1 MFYIGGA
8 SKKKIVREI
17 LAVKKI
23 KDDTERD
30 GDRERSRSRSQSRS
44 RISNASGDIISDYTD
59 TDTDDI
65 DAYSES
71 GLANNDNVHDE
82 TETNPDTNDYITT
95 RGSINTDD
103 HSYHYSFIK
112 EELDYDI
119 EEFSD
124 QHPDIKEY
132 SVVIYQINTSNKT
145 PFLEFLF
152 YYDKTDKKQCRLP
165 YFHHKAKQNIRK
177 ESDGIMDKLFTSK
190 YRFKGFFHDD
200 TTNSCFI
207 FYEKYYDVSTSLKRR
222 QHALITLQ
230 KSHNWFWV
238 CTTEIIYQRK
248 YMNIPLDNDAIDF
261 FLAYPTVGILQATL
275 PREDSRTSTSSG
287 GNHRFYTVHI
297 EAPTILYYGSTF
309 CYAKNTALYGLKR
322 EPIIAR
328 YGPFYYFTTLEQSFF
343 WACYNNTT
351 NNQSK
356 TIHKR
361 ETGNGG
367 IARYAVFTKRMKT
380 AFIDDE
386 YDQEIVRKYTDR
398 KNMFETKINEYRQNQ
413 EIYQAGVYDSIY
425 SYDYTWTE
433 SYDTIYNGYYNVN
446 KILRPIWCVC
456 DHNNFELLSYYE
468 VETDKVPAHYDHE
481 YSDYTII

>member
-8 SKKKIVREI
+8 GKKNAVREI

-23 KDDTERD
+23 KDDSDTERD
-30 GDRERSRSRSQSRS
+30 GDRERSRSRSRS
-44 RISNASGDIISDYTD
+44 RKSNASGDTVNDDTD
-59 TDTDDI
+59 TDTDF
-65 DAYSES
+65 E
-71 GLANNDNVHDE
+71 LATDTNTDTE

-95 RGSINTDD
+95 LGSIDTTD
-103 HSYHYSFIK
+103 HSYHYSFTE

-119 EEFSD
+119 EEFAD
-124 QHPDIKEY
+124 QHPDIKKY

-152 YYDKTDKKQCRLP
+152 YYDKSDTCGLP
-165 YFHHKAKQNIRK
+165 YFHHNAKQNIRK
-177 ESDGIMDKLFTSK
+177 ETDGIMDKLFKSK

-200 TTNSCFI
+200 ATNKCFV
-207 FYEKYYDVSTSLKRR
+207 FYEKYYNAAESLERR

-261 FLAYPTVGILQATL
+261 FLAYPTVGILQAKLRGHT
-275 PREDSRTSTSSG
+275 RG
-287 GNHRFYTVHI
+287 GDDHRFHTVHI

-328 YGPFYYFTTLEQSFF
+328 YGPFYYFTTLEQSYF

-356 TIHKR
+356 TVHKR

-386 YDQEIVRKYTDR
+386 YDREMVKKYTDR

-413 EIYQAGVYDSIY
+413 EVYHPGVYDSIY
-425 SYDYTWTE
+425 SYDYSWTE
-433 SYDTIYNGYYNVN
+433 SYDTIYNGYYDNN

-468 VETDKVPAHYDHE
+468 VESDKVPAHYDPK

>member
-8 SKKKIVREI
+8 GKKNAVREI

-23 KDDTERD
+23 KDDSDTERD
-30 GDRERSRSRSQSRS
+30 GDRERSRSRSRK
-44 RISNASGDIISDYTD
+44 SNASGDTVNDDTD
-59 TDTDDI
+59 TDTDMDT
-65 DAYSES
+65 DTDFE
-71 GLANNDNVHDE
+71 LATDTNTETE

-95 RGSINTDD
+95 LGSIDTTD
-103 HSYHYSFIK
+103 HSYHYSFTE

-119 EEFSD
+119 EEFVD

-132 SVVIYQINTSNKT
+132 QLVIYQINTSNKT

-152 YYDKTDKKQCRLP
+152 YYDKSDTCGLP
-165 YFHHKAKQNIRK
+165 YFHHNAKQNIRK
-177 ESDGIMDKLFTSK
+177 ETDGIMDKLFTSK

-200 TTNSCFI
+200 ATDKCFV
-207 FYEKYYDVSTSLKRR
+207 FYEKYYNAAESLERR

-230 KSHNWFWV
+230 RSHNWFWV

-261 FLAYPTVGILQATL
+261 FLAYPTVGILQAKLRGHT
-275 PREDSRTSTSSG
+275 RG
-287 GNHRFYTVHI
+287 GDNHRFHTVHI

-328 YGPFYYFTTLEQSFF
+328 YGPFYYFTTLEQSYF

-351 NNQSK
+351 NNHSK
-356 TIHKR
+356 TVHKR

-386 YDQEIVRKYTDR
+386 YDREMVKKYTDR

-413 EIYQAGVYDSIY
+413 EVYHPGVYDSIY
-425 SYDYTWTE
+425 SYDYSWTE
-433 SYDTIYNGYYNVN
+433 SYDTIYNGYYDNN

-468 VETDKVPAHYDHE
+468 VESDKVPAHYDPK